1 MDVLSSPKF
10 KCCHLTY
17 SVMVLEGGALGR
29 SLVHEDG
36 APMNGSNSL
45 IKETQESSLTLS
57 RTKREDVCL

>member
-10 KCCHLTY
+10 KCCHLTS
-17 SVMVLEGGALGR
+17 SVMVLEGGTLGR

-36 APMNGSNSL
+36 APVNGSNTL